1 MSHGGKPTIQSLL
14 CLEEYTAVAFNGFPL
29 TFKQLVNLEQ
39 YKEEILLLIY
49 EMDKQA
55 VVDKIV
61 DKYRVF
67 KKQIDAYIKDIC
79 VKEKREAV
87 AYFCKDEVWATLDK

>member
-1 MSHGGKPTIQSLL
+1 
-14 CLEEYTAVAFNGFPL
+14 
-29 TFKQLVNLEQ
+29 
-39 YKEEILLLIY
+39 
-49 EMDKQA
+49 MDKQA

-87 AYFCKDEVWATLDK
+87 AYFCKDEVWATLDKQCQDRLTALNDVRMQPVRDEIRKEQEKEREREMERELMR